1 MFLLASLIACAS
13 AILTHEVGVSE
24 SGSMVVSM
32 PTVASGTFSSP
43 SAALAFATHKLHT
56 HKARN
61 PQLFAHVNV
70 SIPMNG
76 DIYPLGI
83 YYSVVAIGTPA
94 QKFAV
99 ALDTGSDTLI
109 VPGIKCNGCASG
121 ANRFDASASS
131 TIKPLSCTISDCDN
145 NCAFGGSQCTF
156 SNSYQT
162 CVLKH
167 PNQVCTISGPVYE
180 DAFALGSVHATSAFG
195 VITYQTPGFQQL
207 ETVDGIIGLAGSYSF
222 GRPEPIP
229 ALHRAGMIAN
239 EFAFCFAN
247 RTHGRFMVG
256 GALPGT
262 YHPGTTQWIPLSG
275 EYSITM
281 SGISVGGVAVPFSST
296 DIILDSGT
304 NVLLLDSDT
313 FSAVQT
319 QFTQCSTCPHVN
331 SFFNGGCHNL
341 TASELAA
348 YPPLQLQFG
357 SVTLSMPP
365 RSYLVEHPAHNN
377 ARCLGIIST
386 GPGGFLIIGDTTLWE
401 FTTIFDRTNQRVGFA
416 QVDVNGCAK

>member
-1 MFLLASLIACAS
+1 MPSL
-13 AILTHEVGVSE
+13 
-24 SGSMVVSM
+24 
-32 PTVASGTFSSP
+32 
-43 SAALAFATHKLHT
+43 
-56 HKARN
+56 
-61 PQLFAHVNV
+61 
-70 SIPMNG
+70 
-76 DIYPLGI
+76 
-83 YYSVVAIGTPA
+83 
-94 QKFAV
+94 
-99 ALDTGSDTLI
+99 
-109 VPGIKCNGCASG
+109 
-121 ANRFDASASS
+121 SS
-131 TIKPLSCTISDCDN
+131 TIKPLSCDIGDCDN
-145 NCAFGGSQCTF
+145 YCGFGSAQCTF

-180 DAFALGSVHATSAFG
+180 DDFALGSLHAKSAFG

-207 ETVDGIIGLAGSYSF
+207 ETVDGIIGLAGSTSF

-229 ALHRAGMIAN
+229 ALHQAGMIAN
-239 EFAFCFAN
+239 SFAFCFAN

-256 GALPGT
+256 GAAAGT
-262 YHPGTTQWIPLSG
+262 YRPGSTQWVPLSG

-281 SGISVGGVAVPFSST
+281 TSILVGGVAVQFSSA
-296 DIILDSGT
+296 DAILDSGT

-313 FSAVQT
+313 FSAVQG
-319 QFTQCSTCPHVN
+319 QFTQCSNCAHVN

-357 SVTLSMPP
+357 TVTLSMPP

-386 GPGGFLIIGDTTLWE
+386 GPRRLSHHRRHDDVGVHDHFRSHQPARRLRAGGHEGLRQVKQTMTSFAATPVLFCVFAFVSAQQTMPG
-401 FTTIFDRTNQRVGFA
+401 RTVSAQQWYVCVWFARVS
-416 QVDVNGCAK
+416 

>member
-1 MFLLASLIACAS
+1 MMLLAALIACAS
-13 AILTHEVGVSE
+13 AFAPQMGVSE
-24 SGSMVVSM
+24 FGEPVIMM
-32 PTVASGTFSSP
+32 QTMASGTFRTP
-43 SAALAFATHKLHT
+43 DAALAFATHKLRA

-61 PQLFAHVNV
+61 PQLFARANV

-83 YYSVVAIGTPA
+83 YYSVVGIGTPS

-109 VPGIKCNGCASG
+109 VPGRNCNGCAQN
-121 ANRFDASASS
+121 ANRFDPSLSS
-131 TIKPLSCTISDCDN
+131 TIKPLSCDIGDCDN
-145 NCAFGGSQCTF
+145 YCGFGSAQCTF

-180 DAFALGSVHATSAFG
+180 DDFALGSLHAKSAFG

-207 ETVDGIIGLAGSYSF
+207 ETVDGIIGLAGSTSF

-229 ALHRAGMIAN
+229 ALHQAGMIAN
-239 EFAFCFAN
+239 SFAFCFAN

-256 GALPGT
+256 GAAAGT
-262 YHPGTTQWIPLSG
+262 YRPGSTQWIPLSG

-281 SGISVGGVAVPFSST
+281 TSILVGGVAVQFSSA
-296 DIILDSGT
+296 DAILDSGT

-319 QFTQCSTCPHVN
+319 QFTQCSNCAHVN

-357 SVTLSMPP
+357 TATLSMPP

-386 GPGGFLIIGDTTLWE
+386 GPGGFLIIGDTTMWE
-401 FTTIFDRTNQRVGFA
+401 YTTIFDRTNQRVGFA
-416 QVDVNGCAK
+416 QVDTKGCAK